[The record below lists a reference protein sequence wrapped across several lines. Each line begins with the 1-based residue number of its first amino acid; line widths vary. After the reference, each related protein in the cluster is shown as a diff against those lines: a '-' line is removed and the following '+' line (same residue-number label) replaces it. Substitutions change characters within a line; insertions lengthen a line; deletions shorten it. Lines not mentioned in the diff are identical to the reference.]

1 MPLGLVVYATS
12 VTDVDVL
19 ECASVGTPRA
29 CATLTVVSNMTTSNT
44 RKMNCNP
51 CVHGVAPIIL
61 MKPQVVN
68 EEPAGLKVEM
78 LMLVMLRLIVK
89 LHHFLLLS

>member
-1 MPLGLVVYATS
+1 MDASLRCQIRKQAW
-12 VTDVDVL
+12 
-19 ECASVGTPRA
+19 EKCASVGTPRA
-29 CATLTVVSNMTTSNT
+29 CVTLTVVSNMTTSNT
-44 RKMNCNP
+44 HKMNCNP

-78 LMLVMLRLIVK
+78 LMLVMLHLIVQ